1 MNDTIYDHYIAIDW
15 ADKNMAIARMTKKS
29 NKIISMDVPSD
40 LSNLKAYLKNLKGTK
55 VLMIEETT
63 TSQWLYVE
71 LQDYVDRIIVCD
83 PHRNKLLSEGAK
95 NDKIDATKLVTL
107 LKAGL
112 IKEVYHSNNKFIY
125 FRRLVSGYDDLVKAG
140 VRLKNQRSSL
150 LKCCGKKGKNEPDK
164 LEIESDNFVL
174 QCLNRQID
182 AYEEE
187 KSGYEK
193 EFKSLAKKH
202 PEIRYQ
208 TSLPGIGHI
217 NAVKI
222 VARVVTPYRFADKG
236 HYWSYSG
243 LIKHEKIS
251 GQKSYGKRSPRY
263 CRQLKEAYKTGTNA
277 AIGGNNPINDYYEYL
292 IREKGEI
299 PYNARHKA
307 CRMLATLSLGVFKSG
322 RKYNP
327 FKKGY
332 VNT

>member
-15 ADKNMAIARMTKKS
+15 AEKNMAIARMTKKS
-29 NKIISMDVPSD
+29 NKISAIDVPAD

-55 VLMIEETT
+55 VLVIEETT

-83 PHRNKLLSEGAK
+83 PHRNKLLSEGPK

-150 LKCCGKKGKNEPDK
+150 LKCCGKKGKSEPGK
-164 LEIESDNFVL
+164 LELASDNFVL

-193 EFKSLAKKH
+193 EFKL
-202 PEIRYQ
+202 
-208 TSLPGIGHI
+208 
-217 NAVKI
+217 
-222 VARVVTPYRFADKG
+222 F
-236 HYWSYSG
+236 
-243 LIKHEKIS
+243 
-251 GQKSYGKRSPRY
+251 
-263 CRQLKEAYKTGTNA
+263 
-277 AIGGNNPINDYYEYL
+277 
-292 IREKGEI
+292 
-299 PYNARHKA
+299 
-307 CRMLATLSLGVFKSG
+307 
-322 RKYNP
+322 
-327 FKKGY
+327 
-332 VNT
+332 

>member
-15 ADKNMAIARMTKKS
+15 AEKNMAIARMTKKS
-29 NKIISMDVPSD
+29 NKISAIDVPAD

-71 LQDYVDRIIVCD
+71 LQDFVDRIIVCD

-150 LKCCGKKGKNEPDK
+150 LKCCGKTGKNEPGK
-164 LEIESDNFVL
+164 LELESDNFVL

-182 AYEEE
+182 AYENE

-193 EFKSLAKKH
+193 EFKSLAKKY

-208 TSLPGIGHI
+208 TSLPGIGPI

-222 VARVVTPYRFADKG
+222 VARVVTPYRFADLPTKDIIG
-236 HYWSYSG
+236 VTAVLSNM
-243 LIKHEKIS
+243 K
-251 GQKSYGKRSPRY
+251 KSLAK
-263 CRQLKEAYKTGTNA
+263 KAMANA
-277 AIGGNNPINDYYEYL
+277 LLDIAGN
-292 IREKGEI
+292 
-299 PYNARHKA
+299 
-307 CRMLATLSLGVFKSG
+307 
-322 RKYNP
+322 
-327 FKKGY
+327 
-332 VNT
+332 